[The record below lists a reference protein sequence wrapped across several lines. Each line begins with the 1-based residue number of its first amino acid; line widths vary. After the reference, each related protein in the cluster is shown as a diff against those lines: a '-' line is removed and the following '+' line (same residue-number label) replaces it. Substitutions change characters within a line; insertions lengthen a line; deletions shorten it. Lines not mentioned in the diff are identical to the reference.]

1 MFRDSKVQGPR
12 FRIQDSEIQDSTQ
25 PLTAVLA
32 SLIEAEIP
40 PNPPLKRGGREISL
54 EPAKV

>member
-1 MFRDSKVQGPR
+1 MSIGSKVQGSR
-12 FRIQDSEIQDSTQ
+12 FKVLGSAQ

-32 SLIEAEIP
+32 SLIEAEIS
-40 PNPPLKRGGREISL
+40 PNPPLKRGGRKISL